1 MTMVAELHKWLFG
14 QPPEMPRSHRQQTP
28 SIRAASAP
36 RRSRA
41 LVPCMPASVLPPSM
55 PLHPLTL
62 HTIPCPW
69 LQAGGKGSTGFK
81 RVLDIVPE
89 KVGVHMLAG

>member
-1 MTMVAELHKWLFG
+1 
-14 QPPEMPRSHRQQTP
+14 MPLCP
-28 SIRAASAP
+28 ACP
-36 RRSRA
+36 LLCCRRLCHRA
-41 LVPCMPASVLPPSM
+41 LEPCMESL
-55 PLHPLTL
+55 
-62 HTIPCPW
+62 PW